1 MVRGDEA
8 WAWAWIQ
15 VFDDDAR
22 GDPLVEDILIE
33 ELPDPAELDDYDLEE
48 WIGALDVTSVNPI
61 VAEHPT
67 LRKKFGGWVR
77 DLAAPWMA
85 ARISPL
91 RGPHRAGFRVSQPK
105 SSDWRPA
112 IVPVMAAWRAW
123 PAISI

>member
-1 MVRGDEA
+1 MRGDEA

-77 DLAAPWMA
+77 DLVREWNERCIPG
-85 ARISPL
+85 REEIKDE
-91 RGPHRAGFRVSQPK
+91 RVEK
-105 SSDWRPA
+105 FLSS
-112 IVPVMAAWRAW
+112 I
-123 PAISI
+123 